1 MSGLEIRTGMFLRN
15 GEFRSW
21 PDGTF
26 QRITLKIIFDSPT
39 VRQPITLVTYGKW
52 NIEGEFL
59 ITYSIT
65 GRRAAHKIHPDVKVI
80 IEKRKN
86 DAQR

>member
-1 MSGLEIRTGMFLRN
+1 MSGRETGILHRN

-21 PDGTF
+21 PDGMIR
-26 QRITLKIIFDSPT
+26 RIILKIVFDAPT
-39 VRQPITLVTYGKW
+39 VKLPKILVTYGKW

-59 ITYSIT
+59 ITYSPT

-80 IEKRKN
+80 IEKKDEDNAR
-86 DAQR
+86 